1 MNKAKDF
8 VASFWANLDGWIIFF
23 NISSGL
29 LLGTTVGIIFA
40 IWLQKR
46 GYLARAN
53 RWHHWLLKLYFLALP
68 CMGGFVGVQAGV
80 LYAVEKQLHR
90 EIDRQEPAV
99 QQMSLAIMANFYL
112 YADSVAQDYDLTQY
126 TSLSPRDALL
136 LMVDNY
142 MATNPIQ
149 VFENPE
155 ELGLLQRFTQ
165 KVLERS
171 ARAQLVWLVDKV
183 IIEDIVV
190 RKGAEYTR
198 FSADTIE
205 DMTDEQFDTLF
216 SARAILDFTKRQVS
230 KIWFS
235 YYVTVALQWLL
246 VMALIGIEFGVSRYF
261 GQWRRKREPTADSAG
276 NDEALVAGQ

>member
-205 DMTDEQFDTLF
+205 DMTDEPFDTLF

-246 VMALIGIEFGVSRYF
+246 VMALIGIELAFLDTLASGGANESR
-261 GQWRRKREPTADSAG
+261 QQIVLAMTRLW
-276 NDEALVAGQ
+276 

>member
-112 YADSVAQDYDLTQY
+112 YAESVAQDYDLTQY

-205 DMTDEQFDTLF
+205 DMTDEPFDTLF

-230 KIWFS
+230 KIWLS

-246 VMALIGIEFGVSRYF
+246 VMALMGIEFGVSRYF
-261 GQWRRKREPTADSAG
+261 GQWRRIREPTADSAG

>member
-205 DMTDEQFDTLF
+205 DMTDEPFDTLF

>member
-112 YADSVAQDYDLTQY
+112 YAESVAQDYDLTQY

-205 DMTDEQFDTLF
+205 DMTDEPFDTLF

-246 VMALIGIEFGVSRYF
+246 VMALMGIEFGVSRYF
-261 GQWRRKREPTADSAG
+261 GQWRRIREPTADSAG

>member
-1 MNKAKDF
+1 VNKAKDF

-205 DMTDEQFDTLF
+205 DMTDEPFDTLF
-216 SARAILDFTKRQVS
+216 SARAILDFSKRQVS
-230 KIWFS
+230 KI
-235 YYVTVALQWLL
+235 
-246 VMALIGIEFGVSRYF
+246 
-261 GQWRRKREPTADSAG
+261 
-276 NDEALVAGQ
+276 

>member
-112 YADSVAQDYDLTQY
+112 YAESVAQDYDLTQY

-205 DMTDEQFDTLF
+205 DMTDEPFDTLF

>member
-1 MNKAKDF
+1 VNKAKDF

-112 YADSVAQDYDLTQY
+112 YAESVAQDYDLTQY

-205 DMTDEQFDTLF
+205 DMTDEPFDTLF

-230 KIWFS
+230 KIWLS

-246 VMALIGIEFGVSRYF
+246 VMALMGIEFGVSRYF
-261 GQWRRKREPTADSAG
+261 GQWRRIREPTADSAG

>member
-190 RKGAEYTR
+190 RKGAEYTP

-205 DMTDEQFDTLF
+205 DMTDEPFDTLF

>member
-198 FSADTIE
+198 FSADPIE
-205 DMTDEQFDTLF
+205 DMTDEPFDTLF

>member
-1 MNKAKDF
+1 VNKAKDF

-205 DMTDEQFDTLF
+205 DMTDEPFDTLF

>member
-23 NISSGL
+23 DISSGL

-205 DMTDEQFDTLF
+205 DMTDEPFDTLF

>member
-1 MNKAKDF
+1 VNKAKDF

-190 RKGAEYTR
+190 RKGAEYTP

-205 DMTDEQFDTLF
+205 DMTDEPFDTLF

-246 VMALIGIEFGVSRYF
+246 VMTLIGIEFGVSRYF

>member
-205 DMTDEQFDTLF
+205 DMTDEPFDTLF

-246 VMALIGIEFGVSRYF
+246 VMALMGIEFGVSRYF

>member
-205 DMTDEQFDTLF
+205 DMTDEPFDTLF

-246 VMALIGIEFGVSRYF
+246 VMTLIGIEFGVSRYF